1 MVAAVRDDVVVVL
14 EHSVGE
20 PVVAHELPD
29 VLHHVQL
36 GAFRRQRQQGDI
48 VRHGDVAGEMPSGL
62 IEQQHGVLAGADHLA
77 DLGQVQVHRRGVAE
91 RQDQCRA
98 LAVLRADGAEDV
110 GRGVA
115 LVLRCRGPGPAPCPA
130 AGDAVLL
137 ADAGFIGEPYLYR
150 VEAEA
155 LLARDA
161 CQRGGEV
168 FLNVSMAPSAWA

>member
-1 MVAAVRDDVVVVL
+1 MAAVVDDVVVIA
-14 EHSVGE
+14 EHPVGE
-20 PVVAHELPD
+20 PIVAHELPD
-29 VLHHVQL
+29 VFHDVEL
-36 GAFRRQRQQGDI
+36 GAFRRQRQQRDV
-48 VRHGDVAGEMPSGL
+48 VRHGDIAREVPPGL
-62 IEQQHGVLAGADHLA
+62 IEQQHGMFVGADHGA
-77 DLGQVQVHRRGVAE
+77 DLGQVQVHRHGGAE
-91 RQDQCRA
+91 GQDQGRA
-98 LAVLRADGAEDV
+98 LAVLRADGTEDV

-137 ADAGFIGEPYLYR
+137 ADPGLVGEPDLYR

-168 FLNVSMAPSAWA
+168 FLNASMAPAA